1 LDANKSGGPRIAPVE
16 QGRFEMDWVI
26 LVIGSVCEVG
36 WLVGMKYAHGFTRF
50 WPSVI
55 MLFFMIASVGCL
67 GFAVKTIPTGT
78 AYAVWTGGSVA
89 AVTLVGV
96 YLFNE
101 PTTAWRLGSIALI
114 IIGMIGL
121 RLGSVD

>member
-1 LDANKSGGPRIAPVE
+1 
-16 QGRFEMDWVI
+16 MDWVI
-26 LVIGSVCEVG
+26 LMIGSLCEVG
-36 WLVGMKYAHGFTRF
+36 WLVGMKYADGFTRF

-67 GFAVKTIPTGT
+67 GLAVKTIPAGT

-101 PTTAWRLGSIALI
+101 PTTPWRLASII
-114 IIGMIGL
+114 FIVVGIIGL
-121 RLGSVD
+121 RLGTNS